1 MRISDWSSDVCS
13 SDLNPPKSSPSLLAV
28 PARARS
34 TPFFRFEPQRQP
46 ITLDLPLEACNSK
59 LPTQEVSMPHF
70 IAEYTDNIEQQ
81 AALPGLFEKV
91 HALLGDSGV
100 FPLGGLRSRGVRLVT
115 WCLADG
121 THS

>member
-13 SDLNPPKSSPSLLAV
+13 SDLNPPKSSPSLLAA

-46 ITLDLPLEACNSK
+46 TTLDLPLEACNSK

-81 AALPGLFEKV
+81 ADLPGLFEKV
-91 HALLGDSGV
+91 HTLLGDSGV
-100 FPLGGLRSRGVRLVT
+100 FPLGGLDRKSTRLNSS
-115 WCLADG
+115 
-121 THS
+121 H